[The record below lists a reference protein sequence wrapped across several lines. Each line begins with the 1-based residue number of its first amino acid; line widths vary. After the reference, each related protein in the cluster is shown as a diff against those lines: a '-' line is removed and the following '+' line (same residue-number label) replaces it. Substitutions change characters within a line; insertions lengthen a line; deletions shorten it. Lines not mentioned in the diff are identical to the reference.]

1 MDIDLI
7 DNKLYKA
14 TYITKD
20 RKEQEKLWKEI
31 RNNKEILKEAI
42 KVTRNK
48 MKQRD
53 ILKGMT
59 IANNMLFDY
68 KNVDKQIYNKL
79 IDTIYKNKDIAR
91 LVMDGYSNGGY
102 SFLLISLFNY
112 DLKLTQSQK
121 DFAVEEAMNK
131 IGTKKYCKEQ
141 EIYSKS
147 LEEKNI
153 TDGITYFPM
162 LRKQNYKL
170 FIGSLIEIY
179 NDDLIERNKVI
190 RPEYWLLLDINDY
203 HLIELNKT
211 TDKDYMDSSIIP
223 QGKEYNNEFKEE
235 QKELSKFSIAKN
247 IQYREYIL
255 NDIQSEIV
263 KSQKKITDS
272 INDKLIVDDA
282 EVSATEYLNS
292 ILVEEI
298 ESRVNDL
305 VELIVTNKYSS
316 IIYYY
321 QQLIKEIID
330 EYITSNVINDKKMEL
345 ASKILESYYG
355 KYCGIKYFFNV

>member
-1 MDIDLI
+1 MI
-7 DNKLYKA
+7 
-14 TYITKD
+14 
-20 RKEQEKLWKEI
+20 KENL
-31 RNNKEILKEAI
+31 
-42 KVTRNK
+42 
-48 MKQRD
+48 
-53 ILKGMT
+53 
-59 IANNMLFDY
+59 
-68 KNVDKQIYNKL
+68 
-79 IDTIYKNKDIAR
+79 
-91 LVMDGYSNGGY
+91 
-102 SFLLISLFNY
+102 
-112 DLKLTQSQK
+112 
-121 DFAVEEAMNK
+121 DFTNK
-131 IGTKKYCKEQ
+131 IIDKINEIMKEKK
-141 EIYSKS
+141 
-147 LEEKNI
+147 I

-162 LRKQNYKL
+162 LRKESDKL

-272 INDKLIVDDA
+272 INDKLIVDNE

-330 EYITSNVINDKKMEL
+330 EYRTSNIINEKKMKL
-345 ASKILESYYG
+345 ASQILDAYYG
-355 KYCGIKYFFNV
+355 KHCGIKYFFNV